1 MKILQQNRRL
11 HVQSRNSFQTMTGNA
26 KALKKKKDKK
36 KKKKTIDFAVK
47 KKKIDLYDQ
56 RNCKQSQ

>member
-36 KKKKTIDFAVK
+36 KKKDNLFCSK
-47 KKKIDLYDQ
+47 KKK
-56 RNCKQSQ
+56 

>member
-36 KKKKTIDFAVK
+36 KKKTIDFAVK
-47 KKKIDLYDQ
+47 KKN
-56 RNCKQSQ
+56 RFV